1 MGTGVLNSARYSAA
15 NAVAPSATPMSHCLN
30 PRCEAP
36 KNDHSGPNCR
46 SCGEPL
52 LLRGHYRAVRPL
64 GRGGFGRTY
73 LAVDRDRLDT
83 PCVIKQ
89 FSPRVKT
96 RAALK
101 KSIRLFSQEAIR
113 LRDLGE
119 HPQIP
124 SLLAY
129 FEDNGRLYL
138 VQEFIAG
145 PNLLQEFHRNGPFN
159 EKQILRLL
167 KDLLPVLH
175 FIHNKSVIH
184 RDLKPD
190 NIICRKTDN
199 RYVAIDFGIAKQLDP
214 EGGGK
219 PGTKIGT
226 EGYSPIEQLRGGQA
240 YPASDLYSL
249 GVICIFLLTG
259 VPPDELYNPLT
270 GRWPWR
276 EQLAQWHDTLSLEEL
291 HGGAP
296 PPTPPEK
303 PKEKESGAR
312 HTFSQM
318 PVTTGLDERVG
329 QLLDKLL
336 EQAVRD
342 RYQSAQDVMADLQT
356 ILTVPATS
364 KA

>member
-1 MGTGVLNSARYSAA
+1 M
-15 NAVAPSATPMSHCLN
+15 
-30 PRCEAP
+30 
-36 KNDHSGPNCR
+36 
-46 SCGEPL
+46 
-52 LLRGHYRAVRPL
+52 LRGHYRAVRPL
-64 GRGGFGRTY
+64 GRGGFGKTY

-159 EKQILRLL
+159 EQQILRLL
-167 KDLLPVLH
+167 KDMLPVLH
-175 FIHNKSVIH
+175 FIHDKSVIH

-190 NIICRKTDN
+190 NIICRKTDD

-259 VPPDELYNPLT
+259 VPPDELFNPLT
-270 GRWPWR
+270 GHWPWR
-276 EQLAQWHDTLSLEEL
+276 EQLAQWNDTLSLEEL
-291 HGGAP
+291 HGG
-296 PPTPPEK
+296 TPPVLIPDASK
-303 PKEKESGAR
+303 AAQGVSNKGAK
-312 HTFSQM
+312 HTFAQM
-318 PVTTGLDERVG
+318 PVTTGIDERVG
-329 QLLDKLL
+329 LLLDKML

-342 RYQSAQDVMADLQT
+342 RYQSAQEVMADLQT
-356 ILTVPATS
+356 ILTVPAS
-364 KA
+364 S

>member
-1 MGTGVLNSARYSAA
+1 
-15 NAVAPSATPMSHCLN
+15 MSHCLN
-30 PRCEAP
+30 PRCESP
-36 KNDHSGPNCR
+36 KNDKTDKACR
-46 SCGEPL
+46 SCGETL
-52 LLRGHYRAVRPL
+52 MLRGHYRAVRPL
-64 GRGGFGRTY
+64 GQGGFGKTY

-145 PNLLQEFHRNGPFN
+145 PNLLQEFHRNGPFS
-159 EKQILRLL
+159 EQQILRLL
-167 KDLLPVLH
+167 NDMLPVLD
-175 FIHNKSVIH
+175 FIHDKSVIH

-190 NIICRKTDN
+190 NIICRKTDD

-270 GRWPWR
+270 GHWPWR
-276 EQLAQWHDTLSLEEL
+276 EQLAQWNDTVSLEEL
-291 HGGAP
+291 HGGGDPAS
-296 PPTPPEK
+296 TS
-303 PKEKESGAR
+303 KEGAK
-312 HTFSQM
+312 HTFAQM
-318 PVTTGLDERVG
+318 PVTTGISEQLG
-329 QLLDKLL
+329 LLLDKML

-342 RYQSAQDVMADLQT
+342 RYQSAQDVMTDLQA
-356 ILTVPATS
+356 ILTVPAS
-364 KA
+364 

>member
-1 MGTGVLNSARYSAA
+1 
-15 NAVAPSATPMSHCLN
+15 MSHCLN
-30 PRCEAP
+30 PRCDHP
-36 KNDHSGPNCR
+36 KNDKTDSVCR

-159 EKQILRLL
+159 EKQIVRLL

-175 FIHNKSVIH
+175 FIHTKSVIH

-190 NIICRKTDN
+190 NIICRKTDD

-214 EGGGK
+214 GGVVK

-276 EQLAQWHDTLSLEEL
+276 EQLAQWNDTLSLEEL
-291 HGGAP
+291 HGGTTAAQ
-296 PPTPPEK
+296 TVPETATNK
-303 PKEKESGAR
+303 
-312 HTFSQM
+312 HTFAQM
-318 PVTTGLDERVG
+318 PVTTGIDERVG
-329 QLLDKLL
+329 RLLDKLL

-356 ILTVPATS
+356 ILTARPTS
-364 KA
+364 SSISPWIRRP